1 MLCVHVKDVNFRLLH
16 TWASSFLN
24 HLRAIPQKNEVVR
37 PQSVQGA
44 ILQFRAGPATHVR
57 GAIADNLRLHVFVRL
72 AVTMIMGR
80 HQVLDYAY
88 IPYVL
93 YTRYSCAHPILMFN
107 TTSKKRRPDHHR
119 PRTGYGGNPS
129 NVFRVPTYSAGQQR
143 HWIRTNC
150 KHPCANQV
158 PEVHYTRFTT
168 CGCIC
173 GVRRKG
179 VFDHWNEVNFRM
191 LHTCRSR
198 DLNHPRDIP
207 KT

>member
-1 MLCVHVKDVNFRLLH
+1 MLCVHVNDVNFRLLH

-24 HLRAIPQKNEVVR
+24 HLRAIPQKNEVDR
-37 PQSVQGA
+37 TQSVQGA

-57 GAIADNLRLHVFVRL
+57 GAIAANLWLHVFVRL

-119 PRTGYGGNPS
+119 SRTGYGGNQS
-129 NVFRVPTYSAGQQR
+129 NVFRAPTYSARQPR
-143 HWIRTNC
+143 HWIRKNC
-150 KHPCANQV
+150 KHPCAKQD
-158 PEVHYTRFTT
+158 
-168 CGCIC
+168 
-173 GVRRKG
+173 K
-179 VFDHWNEVNFRM
+179 
-191 LHTCRSR
+191 
-198 DLNHPRDIP
+198 
-207 KT
+207 

>member
-1 MLCVHVKDVNFRLLH
+1 MTCPRCRDINVARLDMQLIAIHNATIQKIHAGIFLLTDGCRCQLRMLHEHANELTKTQIIHVSTDH
-16 TWASSFLN
+16 ETWHCIHVFLN
-24 HLRAIPQKNEVVR
+24 A
-37 PQSVQGA
+37 
-44 ILQFRAGPATHVR
+44 F
-57 GAIADNLRLHVFVRL
+57 
-72 AVTMIMGR
+72 
-80 HQVLDYAY
+80 
-88 IPYVL
+88 
-93 YTRYSCAHPILMFN
+93 YTAL
-107 TTSKKRRPDHHR
+107 KKRRPDHHR

-198 DLNHPRDIP
+198 DLNHPRDMP